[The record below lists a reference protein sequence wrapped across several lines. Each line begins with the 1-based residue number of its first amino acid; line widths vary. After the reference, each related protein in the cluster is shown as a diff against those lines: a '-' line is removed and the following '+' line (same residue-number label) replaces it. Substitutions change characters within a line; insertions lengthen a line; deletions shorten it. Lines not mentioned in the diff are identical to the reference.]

1 MNGLKTL
8 VVSAAM
14 AAVLANPAFAD
25 SHEPMPGVAAG
36 EAVVVTATVEAINMD
51 TREVTLKGENGESVN
66 LTVSEEARNLGQVEV
81 GDVVTFEYYQIL
93 ALALTPVDGVT
104 RQKKE
109 NVEVA
114 RSELGAKPA
123 GEVVRTVEA
132 IGVVKSIDKESRVVV
147 LQGAEQTLEVIADDD
162 VDLDAIKIGQ
172 NVAATYVEAFAVS
185 VASPKAE

>member
-1 MNGLKTL
+1 MKPFKTL
-8 VVSAAM
+8 IVSTVLS
-14 AAVLANPAFAD
+14 AVLAAPAVAD
-25 SHEPMPGVAAG
+25 SHQPMPGMAAG

-66 LTVSEEARNLGQVEV
+66 LTVSEEARNLDQVEI
-81 GDVVTFEYYQIL
+81 GDVVTFEYYQVL

-104 RQKKE
+104 RQKTE

-132 IGVVKSIDKESRVVV
+132 IGVVKSIDKETRVVV
-147 LQGAEQTLEVIADDD
+147 LQGAEQTLEVTADDD
-162 VDLDAIKIGQ
+162 VDLDAIAVGQ

>member
-1 MNGLKTL
+1 MTPFKTL
-8 VVSAAM
+8 IVSAVLS
-14 AAVLANPAFAD
+14 AVLAAPAIAD
-25 SHEPMPGVAAG
+25 SQQPMPGVAAG

-51 TREVTLKGENGESVN
+51 TREVTLKGENGESVT
-66 LTVSEEARNLGQVEV
+66 LTVSEEARNLGQVDV
-81 GDVVTFEYYQIL
+81 GDVVTFEYFQVL

-132 IGVVKSIDKESRVVV
+132 IGIVKSIDKESRLVV
-147 LQGAEQTLEVIADDD
+147 LQGAEQTLEVTADDD
-162 VDLDAIKIGQ
+162 VDLDAIKVGQ
-172 NVAATYVEAFAVS
+172 NVAATYVESFAVS
-185 VASPKAE
+185 VAAPKAE